1 MFCYWL
7 VYWKLLEKIPRI
19 RIFELDP
26 AHYLSG
32 HNYSWDAILR
42 FTNENLKLIKYRKVS
57 VCRKHDKGWYFYDLQ
72 GLC

>member
-19 RIFELDP
+19 RIFGLDP

-42 FTNENLKLIKYRKVS
+42 FTNENLKLIKY
-57 VCRKHDKGWYFYDLQ
+57 
-72 GLC
+72 

>member
-7 VYWKLLEKIPRI
+7 VYWKLLEKMPQI

-42 FTNENLKLIKYRKVS
+42 FTNENLKLIKY
-57 VCRKHDKGWYFYDLQ
+57 
-72 GLC
+72 